1 MMDFDDAYIVFLMLR
16 RCSTLC
22 SDVGK
27 RKYVFTNP
35 FTIIHTMIQQNNR
48 QMLIRFAGISG
59 IIGSIL
65 PLILIFAATMLEK
78 TFSWNRNALSDIG
91 VSQTAWLF
99 NSTLIL
105 SGLLNLLFALGLS
118 SYLDKNRQLKI
129 GVSLIIVG
137 NVCLALVGVLT
148 ENYIIPHIL
157 VALGFLLL
165 TPIGIIYIGST
176 EKGNQFGKV
185 SLILGIIA
193 LLALIVL
200 PLIAYI
206 VNLQIGIAVPEF
218 SESLMLSIWTFLVSL
233 KLLRPREHPKV

>member
-1 MMDFDDAYIVFLMLR
+1 MRIM
-16 RCSTLC
+16 
-22 SDVGK
+22 GQK
-27 RKYVFTNP
+27 NNG
-35 FTIIHTMIQQNNR
+35 QQA
-48 QMLIRFAGISG
+48 LIRFARISG

-65 PLILIFAATMLEK
+65 PLILIFTATILEK

-99 NSTLIL
+99 NSTLIV
-105 SGLLNLLFALGLS
+105 SGLLNLLFSLGLR
-118 SYLDKNRQLKI
+118 SYLGKNRRLKI
-129 GVSLIIVG
+129 GTSLVITG

-148 ENYIIPHIL
+148 EDYIIPHSI

-193 LLALIVL
+193 LLALVVL

-206 VNLQIGIAVPEF
+206 LNLQIGIAVPEF

-233 KLLRPREHPKV
+233 RLLRPREHPKI